1 LVRAA
6 WAIFRVAIL
15 LAELTVLALIVV
27 GVAVGRFDRA
37 GGLLAY
43 VLGGLLALSVAVVA
57 ALPEKAVGRILVH
70 GGLLVGCVVFS
81 FPFVWLAST
90 SFKYREEIGVYPPK
104 WLPSVPGRITRSPY
118 VSDERIEPVRRP
130 SDVEEGR
137 WRRLWPALAD
147 ALWRRGREMLGDGRA
162 DRLPRADLE
171 PALVRG
177 LWHATWR
184 SVPRH
189 VWAQS
194 DARIVEAVV
203 GRLDATRVDDVWD
216 SIHYA
221 VELRDV
227 TVTDTGLVQHALGP
241 PGSTLARWRGGSGE
255 AVTLS
260 PPARPGT
267 VPSRTVAYDFARSP
281 TLSIAAEMPLPIDAG
296 GLLSITLPIRQDRS
310 WHGMK
315 VAVEIGGRRYVPA
328 DDFYLGSR
336 RWQEITF
343 QLADKSERD
352 ERNMGIWPLV
362 EAGSAGAFDRP
373 GRFRLTIELERASP
387 WSAGWRKYTDNY
399 RTAALVTEHRWRY
412 VANSFYLVV
421 MNVVCQILS
430 CSLVAYA
437 FARLRFPGRSAL
449 FTLMLATMML
459 PPQVTMIPVFGIF
472 RRLGWYN
479 TLKALWVPSMF
490 GSAFFIFMLRQFMRG
505 IPREL
510 EDAAKIDGCG
520 FFGVWWRI
528 ILPLMK
534 PALAAVA
541 IFTFMGT
548 WNNFMG
554 PLIYLNDQ
562 RLYPLA
568 LGLFDFRTQHGG
580 DYGLLMAASTLV
592 TLPVIAVFFLA
603 QKYFIQGV
611 TLTGMK
617 A

>member
-1 LVRAA
+1 MKAA
-6 WAIFRVAIL
+6 WAILRVAIL
-15 LAELTVLALIVV
+15 LGELAVLALVV
-27 GVAVGRFDRA
+27 LGVAFGRFDQA
-37 GGLLAY
+37 GGLLVY
-43 VLGGLLALSVAVVA
+43 VFGGLLALSVAVVV
-57 ALPEKAVGRILVH
+57 ALPQRLVGRILIH
-70 GGLLVGCVVFS
+70 GALLVGCLVFS

-118 VSDERIEPVRRP
+118 ISDERIEPVHRP
-130 SDVEEGR
+130 AEVGEVR

-147 ALWRRGREMLGDGRA
+147 ALWRRGRNMLGDRRA
-162 DRLPRADLE
+162 DKHSRADLE

-184 SVPRH
+184 SVPRD
-189 VWAQS
+189 VWAGS
-194 DARIVEAVV
+194 DASVVEAVV
-203 GRLDATRVDDVWD
+203 DRADAARVDDVWD

-241 PGSTLARWRGGSGE
+241 PGSTLAQWRSGSGE
-255 AVTLS
+255 AVTLR
-260 PPARPGT
+260 PPPRTGT
-267 VPSRTVAYDFARSP
+267 VPSRTVCYDFAHSE
-281 TLSIAAEMPLPIDAG
+281 TLSIAADMPLPIHADE
-296 GLLSITLPIRQDRS
+296 LLSITLPIRQDRS
-310 WHGMK
+310 WHTMN
-315 VAVEIGGRRYVPA
+315 VAVEIGGRRYVPE
-328 DDFYLGSR
+328 DSFYLGSR

-343 QLADKSERD
+343 QLPGHGNRD
-352 ERNMGIWPLV
+352 ERSMGIWPLV
-362 EAGSAGAFDRP
+362 ETEPSGTFNQP
-373 GRFRLTIELERASP
+373 GRMRLTMEFGRASTLA
-387 WSAGWRKYTDNY
+387 AGWRKYVDNY
-399 RTAALVTEHRWRY
+399 RMAAIVTEHRWRY

-421 MNVVCQILS
+421 MNVICQVLS

-490 GSAFFIFMLRQFMRG
+490 GSAFFIFLLRQFMRS

-534 PALAAVA
+534 PALTAVA

-580 DYGLLMAASTLV
+580 DYGLLMAASTMV
-592 TLPVIAVFFLA
+592 TLPVVAVFFLA